1 MPIANPQQVVG
12 FSQQGLDYWISDY
25 SPSGFNLNFEEI
37 FPSAFKKKIE
47 VNVSGDPVSQN
58 EPGIVYV
65 TESGFTTNF
74 FPTDQTGKADTGT
87 RLVARFK
94 NLPSG
99 TSLVVPTTVSS
110 NNSFLIA
117 RLLSGVNPDF
127 SGGSTASSGNITIS
141 NNSGVAVWEITGG
154 PGINGEFTIDK
165 FVIPVTVSGGSG
177 FGSGLVYGGIG
188 PVNSTPIMDQS
199 APEPR
204 FYDIFSYNY
213 LPLVSK

>member
-1 MPIANPQQVVG
+1 M
-12 FSQQGLDYWISDY
+12 
-25 SPSGFNLNFEEI
+25 
-37 FPSAFKKKIE
+37 
-47 VNVSGDPVSQN
+47 
-58 EPGIVYV
+58 YV

-74 FPTDQTGKADTGT
+74 SPTDLTGKADTGT

-99 TSLVVPTTVSS
+99 ISLVVPTTVLS
-110 NNSFLIA
+110 NNNPFFMA

-154 PGINGEFTIDK
+154 PGVNGGFTIDK

-177 FGSGLVYGGIG
+177 FGSGLVYGSIG

-204 FYDIFSYNY
+204 FFDIFSYNY
-213 LPLVSK
+213 LPFVSK